1 MNKLTVIIPFLNE
14 GEEVK
19 NTVDSMLQHSK
30 NNVDILLI
38 NDASED
44 DYDYA
49 QIANTPDITYI
60 ENEKR
65 LGVARSRDLGVE
77 RCNTPYFL
85 LLDAHMRF
93 YDSEWVDAIVSA
105 LEKNDRILLSCR
117 TKVLWK
123 ENGIVTESTAAPA
136 TYGAHINFH
145 QEGDGLSTEWS
156 MKCLKSEDE
165 TAEIINIPCIL
176 GAAYA
181 ASKRYWQ
188 YLKGLSGL
196 LYYGSDEPYISMK
209 VWLEGGECKLLK
221 NIVVGHIYRKEFPYQ
236 VENKFTLYNKLLIA
250 AVLLPPDLK
259 NNVFSKLKQ
268 TYVDVFEEAY
278 GLLLKKKN
286 NVTELKSYY
295 QQIRTKDFSL
305 IVNLNAKN

>member
-19 NTVDSMLQHSK
+19 NTVDSILQHS
-30 NNVDILLI
+30 NNNIEIILI
-38 NDASED
+38 NDVSED

-49 QIANTPDITYI
+49 QLANTSHITYI
-60 ENEKR
+60 KNEKR
-65 LGVARSRDLGVE
+65 LGVAKSRDLGVE
-77 RCNTPYFL
+77 LCQTPYFL

-93 YDSEWVDAIVSA
+93 YDSEWVDAIITT
-105 LEKNDRILLSCR
+105 LEKNDRTLLCCR

-123 ENGIVTESTAAPA
+123 ENGVVSESTTSPI

-145 QEGDGLSTEWS
+145 QEGDGLSTQWS
-156 MKCLKSEDE
+156 MQCLKSEDE
-165 TAEIINIPCIL
+165 SAEIINIPCVL

-209 VWLEGGECKLLK
+209 VWLEGGTCKLLK

-250 AVLLPPDLK
+250 ALLLPPDLK

-268 TYVDVFEEAY
+268 THADVFEEAY

-286 NVTELKSYY
+286 NVTELKNYY
-295 QQIRTKDFSL
+295 RQIQTKDFSL
-305 IVNLNAKN
+305 IVNMNTGN